1 MGLISR
7 TLQVTAAGSVATVAI
22 FFGSTRNDLQQ
33 PMQATDPVFQSPFF
47 KKFNPNNNP
56 TTHDLFVR
64 RVPLDKIRP
73 ELLEKKGKLVEAFC
87 AGVWG
92 GLGKFYPQYLV
103 RTRAAELMTVPPN
116 EQATSPSAPI
126 SSANT
131 VLKHQTT
138 SGTARIWSRTPTM
151 SAP

>member
-7 TLQVTAAGSVATVAI
+7 TLQVTAFGGVATI
-22 FFGSTRNDLQQ
+22 GLFFGSTRNDILT
-33 PMQATDPVFQSPFF
+33 PMTSSDPVFQSPFY

-56 TTHDLFVR
+56 STHDLFVR

-92 GLGKFYPQYLV
+92 GLGKIV
-103 RTRAAELMTVPPN
+103 TR
-116 EQATSPSAPI
+116 SAC
-126 SSANT
+126 
-131 VLKHQTT
+131 LQ
-138 SGTARIWSRTPTM
+138 
-151 SAP
+151 